1 METAL
6 HNDKQN
12 DYDKEIILDNKI
24 YKLYRNENKT
34 ILKTFDDEY
43 NMWVTLEFPINGC
56 KEANDLVVKTLTNTY
71 IENHFKANSQQ

>member
-12 DYDKEIILDNKI
+12 DYDKEIILDNKM

-56 KEANDLVVKTLTNTY
+56 KETNDLVVKTLTNTY